1 MFLVFI
7 FFIST
12 GANLGFRP
20 NGQKSNKLLEMIS
33 YDLKKRQFQASQVQ
47 GRLYLVTAIEKRV
60 GVLWSGISWI
70 EHVAKKLLA
79 N

>member
-1 MFLVFI
+1 
-7 FFIST
+7 
-12 GANLGFRP
+12 
-20 NGQKSNKLLEMIS
+20 MIS

>member
-1 MFLVFI
+1 MFLVYI
-7 FFIST
+7 FHINWCKPRIS
-12 GANLGFRP
+12 A